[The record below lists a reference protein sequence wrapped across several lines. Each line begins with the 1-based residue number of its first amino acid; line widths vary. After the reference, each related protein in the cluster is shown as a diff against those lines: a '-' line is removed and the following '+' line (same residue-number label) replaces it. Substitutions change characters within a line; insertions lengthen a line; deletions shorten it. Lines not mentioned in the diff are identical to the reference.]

1 MAVAQ
6 HGIFAQGTRAHYQLE
21 FDVLPAASVDEIRSA
36 LSRLREPAVTAGGLN
51 LVIGFGSALFERIAP
66 GEAPP
71 TLKPYAAIDGPG
83 GRAPATQHDL
93 WIWLHG
99 TGHDIVLDAARLVAA
114 ALAPV
119 ARLALEQPGFVYRD
133 SRDVTGFIDGT
144 ENPPVAEANEVAVIP
159 EGEIG
164 AGGSF
169 AIAIRW
175 VHDLAAFHALPESEQ
190 EGVFGRTKRD
200 SIELGDDVKPPTA
213 HIARVVDDEDGEE
226 LEIFRRSVPYG
237 TVDEMGLFFIAF
249 SADIS
254 RFDIMLARMFGT
266 TGDGLSDRL
275 MAFTKPVSGSFYF
288 APAVGILASIVEVTG
303 K

>member
-6 HGIFAQGTRAHYQLE
+6 QGIFAQGTRAHYQLE
-21 FDVLPAASVDEIRSA
+21 FDVSPTASVKAICDA
-36 LSRLREPAVTAGGLN
+36 LKRLREPTVTSGGLN

-71 TLKPYAAIDGPG
+71 TLKPFAAIDGPG
-83 GRAPATQHDL
+83 GHAPAAQHDL

-133 SRDVTGFIDGT
+133 SRDTTGFIDGT
-144 ENPPVAEANEVAVIP
+144 ENPPVAEAHEVAVIP
-159 EGEIG
+159 EGELG

-190 EGVFGRTKRD
+190 EGVIGRTKRE
-200 SIELGDDVKPPTA
+200 SIELTDDVKPPTA
-213 HIARVVDDEDGEE
+213 HIARVVVDDENGEE

-237 TVDEMGLFFIAF
+237 TVAEIGLFFIAF

-254 RFDIMLARMFGT
+254 RFEIMLARMYGT
-266 TGDGLSDRL
+266 TGDGFSDNL
-275 MAFTKPVSGSFYF
+275 MSFTKAVSGSFYF
-288 APAVGILASIVEVTG
+288 VPAVGVLASIC
-303 K
+303 